1 MKIKHFIFII
11 LPFFVFTSMR
21 DTPSMAAG
29 TAAIDQ
35 VRNKP
40 VLEKRDLD
48 VIDNFIADSVRN
60 MLNVKD
66 LTANAKLRSEIV
78 NRKSSP
84 QGQYAQKFSEST
96 YKYIS
101 EAFNKAQALVPRERQ
116 NIILINLLILAD
128 ELQDNPLRILAAS
141 QFKTKSMA
149 VRYYAL
155 RCLTNPTILKQLN
168 SGQSPD
174 TNLAGDI
181 TGQLIEIVESSNPD
195 VLALIAQF
203 AAGINIPE
211 AETLL
216 LKTADTRIQQYAD
229 WTVQYELADGTIL
242 KMLESKISSSSAAP
256 TDKTALAG
264 RFAQLYSYVLQRY
277 IKGKNL
283 DEAQRRYLATVL
295 IETEDKCISKLS
307 GQSQT
312 AIKQAIEKKDKQALL
327 DEHNRLLGS
336 AEKQGQLPLKLNFTY
351 VTTNSN
357 SRQNYPI
364 PLPDPPI
371 NQISRI
377 SN

>member
-11 LPFFVFTSMR
+11 LPILFFLSMP
-21 DTPSMAAG
+21 DKPSMAAG
-29 TAAIDQ
+29 TVAIDQ

-40 VLEKRDLD
+40 VLEKRDLE
-48 VIDNFIADSVRN
+48 VIDIFITDSVRN

-66 LTANAKLRSEIV
+66 LTSNAKLRSEIV
-78 NRKSSP
+78 KRKSSP
-84 QGQYAQKFSEST
+84 QGQYVQKFSEST

-101 EAFNKAQALVPRERQ
+101 EAFNKAQTIVPRERQ

-141 QFKTKSMA
+141 QLKTKSMA

-168 SGQSPD
+168 SGQSLD

-181 TGQLIEIVESSNPD
+181 TGQLIEIVESSNPE

-283 DEAQRRYLATVL
+283 DEAQKRYLATVL

-312 AIKQAIEKKDKQALL
+312 AIKQAIERKDKQALL

-336 AEKQGQLPLKLNFTY
+336 AGNQGQLPLKLNFTY
-351 VTTNSN
+351 VTSNSS

-364 PLPDPPI
+364 PLSDQPI
-371 NQISRI
+371 NQISRT